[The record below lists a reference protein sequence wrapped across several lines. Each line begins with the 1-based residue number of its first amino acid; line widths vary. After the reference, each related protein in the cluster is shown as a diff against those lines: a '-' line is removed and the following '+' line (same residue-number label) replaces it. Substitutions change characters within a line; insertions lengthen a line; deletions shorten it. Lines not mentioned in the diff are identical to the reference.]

1 MSYNQLLWSSV
12 TPQQSTFTLMY
23 CQSIGRHIIHMRY
36 NKIIW
41 WKTRSNQTTHGNLT
55 IFNML
60 FKTCI
65 AISKILV
72 FFSVIKW
79 DFFVFNFSAGIFRDI
94 LIQRHSTSTLYF
106 KCAPTCLISLRYIDR
121 LTLLLLLYED
131 SSLVYTQGSVT
142 QNILLS
148 SGRLYYSSMCLFSFF
163 ISCSKNHSRAVYK
176 KKNTVHLSNLPF

>member
-1 MSYNQLLWSSV
+1 
-12 TPQQSTFTLMY
+12 
-23 CQSIGRHIIHMRY
+23 
-36 NKIIW
+36 
-41 WKTRSNQTTHGNLT
+41 
-55 IFNML
+55 ML

-72 FFSVIKW
+72 FFFQCYKVSF
-79 DFFVFNFSAGIFRDI
+79 FFVFNFSAGIFRDI

-176 KKNTVHLSNLPF
+176 KKTLCIFQTCLFKGVVIA